1 MPANLTPEYKE
12 AEQKFRAA
20 DSAEEKIKWLREM
33 MSLVPKHKGTERLRV
48 DLKQRLKKLEQ
59 KAQKEKASKGG
70 AGSHPWDH
78 VEREGAGQ
86 VVLVGLPNSGKS
98 TLVDMLTNAEPEV
111 AEYPY
116 STFEPTIGMA
126 AYEDAQVQLLD
137 LPPLSEF
144 TEGWTF
150 NLIRQADAVGLVV
163 DLGSEDPV
171 TDVEM
176 IQEQLAEHKIRLV
189 GPGHPDADGMGS
201 PAVKKTLVIGT
212 KADLDERREHFSALQ
227 NAFGEGLPMIAVT
240 APVEEGTDELRQAL
254 FDLLQVVR
262 VYSKKPGQPASM
274 ETPYILKRGS
284 TVIDAA
290 RAIHK
295 EFAENLDFARI
306 WGSAEY
312 DGMRVERTHEIADGD
327 VLEVHA

>member
-1 MPANLTPEYKE
+1 MPANLPPEYKE
-12 AEQKFRAA
+12 AEGHYRAA

-59 KAQKEKASKGG
+59 KKQKEQQAKGG
-70 AGSHPWDH
+70 SGSHPWEH
-78 VEREGAGQ
+78 VEPEGAGQ
-86 VVLVGLPNSGKS
+86 VVLVGLPNAGKS

-126 AYEDAQVQLLD
+126 PYEDIQVQLLD
-137 LPPLSEF
+137 MPPLSEF

-171 TDVEM
+171 TDVQM
-176 IQEQLAEHKIRLV
+176 LQDQLAENRIELV
-189 GPGHPDADGMGS
+189 GPDHPDADHMGS

-212 KADLDERREHFSALQ
+212 KGDLDEARERFGALQ
-227 NAFGEGLPMIAVT
+227 AAYGDDFPMVAVT
-240 APVEEGTDELRQAL
+240 APVEEGTAELTRAL
-254 FDLLQVVR
+254 FDVLRVVR

-274 ETPYILKRGS
+274 DVPFILRRGS

-290 RAIHK
+290 RAIHR

-312 DGMRVERTHEIADGD
+312 DGQRVERAHEIADGD

>member
-70 AGSHPWDH
+70 AGSHPWEH

-86 VVLVGLPNSGKS
+86 VVLVGLPNAGKS
-98 TLVDMLTNAEPEV
+98 TIVDMLTNAAPEV
-111 AEYPY
+111 AEFPY

-126 AYEDAQVQLLD
+126 PYEDVQVQLID

-144 TEGWTF
+144 TEGWTY

-171 TDVEM
+171 TDIQM
-176 IQEQLAEHKIRLV
+176 IQDQLAEHKIKLV
-189 GPGHPDADGMGS
+189 GPTHPDADQMGS

-212 KADLDERREHFSALQ
+212 KGDLDEDRAHFNALGA
-227 NAFGEGLPMIAVT
+227 AFGETFPMVAVT
-240 APVEEGTDELRQAL
+240 VPVDEGTAELRKAL
-254 FDLLQVVR
+254 FDLLRVVR
-262 VYSKKPGQPASM
+262 VYSKKPGQSASL
-274 ETPYILKRGS
+274 ETPFILKRGS

-312 DGMRVERTHEIADGD
+312 DGQRVERAHEVADGD

>member
-1 MPANLTPEYKE
+1 MPANLPPEYKE
-12 AEQKFRAA
+12 AEENYRSA
-20 DSAEEKIKWLREM
+20 DSAEDKIKWLREM
-33 MSLVPKHKGTERLRV
+33 LSLVPKHKGTERLRV

-59 KAQKEKASKGG
+59 KKQKEQQAKGG
-70 AGSHPWDH
+70 SGSHPWDH

-86 VVLVGLPNSGKS
+86 VVLVGLPNAGKS

-126 AYEDAQVQLLD
+126 PYEDIQIQLLD

-163 DLGSEDPV
+163 DLGSDDAA

-176 IQEQLAEHKIRLV
+176 ILDRLAESKMRLV
-189 GPGHPDADGMGS
+189 GPSHPEADEMGS
-201 PAVKKTLVIGT
+201 TAVKKTLVIAT
-212 KADLDERREHFSALQ
+212 KGDLDESRAHFGALRER
-227 NAFGEGLPMIAVT
+227 FGEDFPMLPVT
-240 APVEEGTDELRQAL
+240 APVEEGTEELRRSL
-254 FDLLQVVR
+254 FDLLRVVR
-262 VYSKKPGQPASM
+262 VYSKKPGQAPSM
-274 ETPYILKRGS
+274 DTPYILERGS

-290 RAIHK
+290 RAIHR
-295 EFAENLDFARI
+295 EFAENLDFARM

-312 DGMRVERTHEIADGD
+312 DGQRVERAHEIADGD